1 MIVGR
6 PGDTITL
13 QFSRPG
19 AAKPTPWRIT
29 LPRVLPRQTV
39 RIPGDS
45 ARREI
50 APSTVSAPISTN
62 VVNAVGQSPLIIRGP
77 DVGIRLVVTC
87 NEKWNNRYGHQ
98 QEAEADYTRMV
109 TLPLCSTPHHLVSQ
123 VPVVCKKSLTSG
135 MRADG

>member
-45 ARREI
+45 AKREV
-50 APSTVSAPISTN
+50 APPTVSASISPN
-62 VVNAVGQSPLIIRGP
+62 VVNASGQSPLIIRGP

-87 NEKWNNRYGHQ
+87 NEKWNARYGHQ
-98 QEAEADYTRMV
+98 AEAEADYKRMV
-109 TLPLCSTPHHLVSQ
+109 IEALCSNPHHLVYA
-123 VPVVCKKSLTSG
+123 T
-135 MRADG
+135 